1 MNFSFYQKGSF
12 FVMFLSACNLLAAQT
27 IIDHVFMM
35 KVKPCLFMLVKVMCP
50 TFPIFDHSQ
59 VFLGLTFE
67 ICFHRKN

>member
-1 MNFSFYQKGSF
+1 
-12 FVMFLSACNLLAAQT
+12 MFLSACNLLAAQT